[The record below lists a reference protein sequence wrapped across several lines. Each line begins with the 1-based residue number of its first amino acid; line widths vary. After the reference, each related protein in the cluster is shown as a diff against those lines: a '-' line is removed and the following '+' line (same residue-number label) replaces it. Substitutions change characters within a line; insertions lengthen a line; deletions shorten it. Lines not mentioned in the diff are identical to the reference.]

1 MSEDDKKIVIDE
13 DSVKSEAENIQKQ
26 QIEKNRSE
34 VEHTLKDALSSSGIK
49 ADFTQT
55 EDKIVVEIPLSSKEE
70 QEALVKKLME
80 QKIQEAE
87 AEAARRAEE
96 EMKKR
101 EAEAKAKAEAEAKAK
116 AEAEAKA
123 KAEAEAKAKAE
134 AEAKAKAEA
143 KAEAEAK
150 AKAEAEAKAKAEAEA
165 KAKAEAEAK
174 AKAEAEAKAKAEA
187 EAKAKAE
194 AEAKAKAEV
203 KAKPKTKPATKAP
216 STALNSDKFV
226 PNLKRK
232 YLETVRPYLMEEFK
246 YKSPM
251 QIPCIKKVTVSV
263 GCGDAKDNKKFLDAA
278 VKELEQ
284 ITGQHVLRTKARK
297 AIANFKIRQGMEI
310 GAMVTLRGDN
320 MWFFLERLI
329 CIALPRVRDFRGVKK
344 TAFDGRGNY
353 SLGITE
359 QIIFPEIDFDKIERI
374 SGLNVAIV
382 TTATN
387 DKEGFALLSSLGMP
401 FQK

>member
-101 EAEAKAKAEAEAKAK
+101 
-116 AEAEAKA
+116 
-123 KAEAEAKAKAE
+123 
-134 AEAKAKAEA
+134 
-143 KAEAEAK
+143 
-150 AKAEAEAKAKAEAEA
+150 
-165 KAKAEAEAK
+165 EAEAK